1 MKSYTAKTLEELLQT
16 VAKQKG
22 VEVSDLTHFVTEEK
36 SGFLGFGASVTADV
50 YAYDDVENFIKG
62 YLENFFN
69 NLDLDVDVT
78 VNYEN
83 NNYYVDLNAD
93 NNAILIGKN
102 GQSLQGLNFLTRA
115 AVNAHYKN
123 RFYLMID
130 INGYKQDRYA
140 KVKSMARRIAKSV
153 QRSRI
158 SATLDPMPNDERKA
172 VHQALTDFEH
182 IKTESEGEGPY
193 RKVIIKYVK

>member
-1 MKSYTAKTLEELLQT
+1 MKSYTAKTLDELLQT

-50 YAYDDVENFIKG
+50 YAYDDVVDFIKT

-69 NLDLDVDVT
+69 NLKMDVE
-78 VNYEN
+78 VNVSYEN

-93 NNAILIGKN
+93 NNAILIGRN

-172 VHQALTDFEH
+172 VHQALTDFDH

>member
-50 YAYDDVENFIKG
+50 YAYDDVVNFIKG

>member
-22 VEVSDLTHFVTEEK
+22 LEVSDLTHFVTEEK

-50 YAYDDVENFIKG
+50 YAYDDVVNFIKG

>member
-22 VEVSDLTHFVTEEK
+22 LEVSELRHFVTEEK

-50 YAYDDVENFIKG
+50 YAYDDVVNFIQV

-69 NLDLDVDVT
+69 NLEIDVDVT
-78 VNYEN
+78 VKYEN

-102 GQSLQGLNFLTRA
+102 GQSLQGLNFLTRS
-115 AVNAHYKN
+115 AVNAHFKN
-123 RFYLMID
+123 RFYIMID

-172 VHQALTDFEH
+172 VHQALTDFDH

>member
-22 VEVSDLTHFVTEEK
+22 LEVSELTHFVTEEK

-50 YAYDDVENFIKG
+50 YAYDDVVNFIKG

>member
-22 VEVSDLTHFVTEEK
+22 LEVSELTHFVTEEK

-50 YAYDDVENFIKG
+50 YAYDDVVNFIQV

-69 NLDLDVDVT
+69 NLKMDVE
-78 VNYEN
+78 VNVSYEN

-93 NNAILIGKN
+93 NNAILIGRN

-172 VHQALTDFEH
+172 VHQALTDFDH

>member
-22 VEVSDLTHFVTEEK
+22 LEVSDLTHFVTEEK
-36 SGFLGFGASVTADV
+36 NGFLGFGASVTADV
-50 YAYDDVENFIKG
+50 YGYDDVVNFIKG